1 MILTFFVFFFISI
14 FSFLFFLV
22 KFLNFLTKF
31 IQFLF
36 LLIVY
41 KLILSSYLHATL
53 PTHLSVL
60 LNLFRNLYS
69 TYYLSENLVDEET
82 KKKSSICFECV
93 DNVSCD
99 ISLFLLLFYMTCQN
113 ITMAKL

>member
-60 LNLFRNLYS
+60 LNLFRNLYFRKI
-69 TYYLSENLVDEET
+69 LLMKKQ